1 MKRLILLAIMLLP
14 MTVMAGVPELSEMA
28 KRYENVDGA
37 TLMTMNKEMIGLF
50 GGSQEAAKML
60 DEIVILAAESSE
72 VATTLITEAEEV
84 IQQTSL
90 QLLTSVTESGAIV
103 NIYVNQNESLITD
116 LVLLVREGDETAL
129 ILISGTIDPDMIGEM
144 VQMTM

>member
-103 NIYVNQNESLITD
+103 NIYVNQNESIITD
-116 LVLLVREGDETAL
+116 LILLVREGDETAL
-129 ILISGTIDPDMIGEM
+129 IIISGTIDPDMIGEM

>member
-1 MKRLILLAIMLLP
+1 MLLP
-14 MTVMAGVPELSEMA
+14 MTVMAGIPELSEMA

-37 TLMTMNKEMIGLF
+37 TVMTMNKEMIGLF

-103 NIYVNQNESLITD
+103 NIYVNQNESIITD

-129 ILISGTIDPDMIGEM
+129 IIISGTIDPDMIGEM

>member
-14 MTVMAGVPELSEMA
+14 MTVMAGVPELSEIA

-103 NIYVNQNESLITD
+103 NIYVNQNESIITD

-129 ILISGTIDPDMIGEM
+129 IVISGTIDPDMIGEM

>member
-1 MKRLILLAIMLLP
+1 MLLP

-103 NIYVNQNESLITD
+103 NIYVNQNESIITD
-116 LVLLVREGDETAL
+116 LILLVREGDETAL
-129 ILISGTIDPDMIGEM
+129 IIISGTIDPDMIGEM

>member
-103 NIYVNQNESLITD
+103 NIYVNQNESIITD

-129 ILISGTIDPDMIGEM
+129 IIISGTIDPDMIGEM

>member
-103 NIYVNQNESLITD
+103 NIYANQNESIITD

-129 ILISGTIDPDMIGEM
+129 IVISGTIDPDMIGEM

>member
-103 NIYVNQNESLITD
+103 NIYVNQNESIITD
-116 LVLLVREGDETAL
+116 LVLLVREGDEAAL
-129 ILISGTIDPDMIGEM
+129 IVISGTIDQDMIGEM

>member
-103 NIYVNQNESLITD
+103 NIYVNQNESIITD

-129 ILISGTIDPDMIGEM
+129 IVISGTINPDMIGEM

>member
-1 MKRLILLAIMLLP
+1 MLLP

-103 NIYVNQNESLITD
+103 NIYVNQNESIITD

-129 ILISGTIDPDMIGEM
+129 IIISGTIDQDMIGEM

>member
-1 MKRLILLAIMLLP
+1 MLLP

-103 NIYVNQNESLITD
+103 NIYVNQNESIITD

-129 ILISGTIDPDMIGEM
+129 IIISGTIDPDMIGEM

>member
-1 MKRLILLAIMLLP
+1 MLLP

-37 TLMTMNKEMIGLF
+37 TVMTMNKEMIGLF

-103 NIYVNQNESLITD
+103 NIYVNQNESIITD

-129 ILISGTIDPDMIGEM
+129 IIISGTIDPDMIGEM

>member
-14 MTVMAGVPELSEMA
+14 MTVMAGVPELSEMV

-37 TLMTMNKEMIGLF
+37 TLMTMNKEMISLF

-84 IQQTSL
+84 LQKTSL
-90 QLLTSVTESGAIV
+90 QLLSSVTESGAIV
-103 NIYVNQNESLITD
+103 NIYVNQNESIITD
-116 LVLLVREGDETAL
+116 LILLVREGDETAL
-129 ILISGTIDPDMIGEM
+129 IIISGTIDPDMIGEM

>member
-1 MKRLILLAIMLLP
+1 MTRLILLAIMLLP

-103 NIYVNQNESLITD
+103 NIYVNQNESIITD
-116 LVLLVREGDETAL
+116 LVLLVREGDEAAL
-129 ILISGTIDPDMIGEM
+129 IVISGTIDPDMIGEM

>member
-103 NIYVNQNESLITD
+103 NIYVNQNESIITD

-129 ILISGTIDPDMIGEM
+129 IIISGTIEPDMIGEM

>member
-37 TLMTMNKEMIGLF
+37 TVMTMNKEMIGLF

-103 NIYVNQNESLITD
+103 NIYVNQNESIITD

-129 ILISGTIDPDMIGEM
+129 IIISGTIDPDMIGEM

>member
-1 MKRLILLAIMLLP
+1 MKRLILLVIMLLP

-103 NIYVNQNESLITD
+103 NIYVNQNESIITD

-129 ILISGTIDPDMIGEM
+129 IIISGTIDPDMIGEM

>member
-1 MKRLILLAIMLLP
+1 MKRLILLVIMLLP

-60 DEIVILAAESSE
+60 DEIVILAAESSD

-103 NIYVNQNESLITD
+103 NIYVNQNESIITD

-129 ILISGTIDPDMIGEM
+129 IVISGTIDPDMIGEM

>member
-1 MKRLILLAIMLLP
+1 MLLP

-103 NIYVNQNESLITD
+103 NIYVNQNESIITD

-129 ILISGTIDPDMIGEM
+129 IVISGTIDPDMIGEM

>member
-90 QLLTSVTESGAIV
+90 QLLTSITESGAIV
-103 NIYVNQNESLITD
+103 NIYVNQNESIITD
-116 LVLLVREGDETAL
+116 LILLVREGDETAL
-129 ILISGTIDPDMIGEM
+129 IIISGTIDPDMIGEM

>member
-14 MTVMAGVPELSEMA
+14 MTVMAGIPELSEMA

-37 TLMTMNKEMIGLF
+37 TVMTMNKEMIGLF

-103 NIYVNQNESLITD
+103 NIYVNQNESIITD

-129 ILISGTIDPDMIGEM
+129 IIISGTIDPDMIGEM

>member
-1 MKRLILLAIMLLP
+1 MKRLILLLIMLLP
-14 MTVMAGVPELSEMA
+14 MTVMAGVPELSEMV

-103 NIYVNQNESLITD
+103 NIYVNQNESIITD
-116 LVLLVREGDETAL
+116 LILLVKEGDETAL
-129 ILISGTIDPDMIGEM
+129 IIISGTIDPDMIGEM

>member
-103 NIYVNQNESLITD
+103 NIYVNQNESIITD

-129 ILISGTIDPDMIGEM
+129 IVISGTIDPDMIGEM

>member
-50 GGSQEAAKML
+50 GGNQEAAKML

-103 NIYVNQNESLITD
+103 NIYVNQNESIITD

-129 ILISGTIDPDMIGEM
+129 IIISGTIDPDMIGEM

>member
-103 NIYVNQNESLITD
+103 NIYVNQNESIITD

-129 ILISGTIDPDMIGEM
+129 IIISGTIDQDMIGEM